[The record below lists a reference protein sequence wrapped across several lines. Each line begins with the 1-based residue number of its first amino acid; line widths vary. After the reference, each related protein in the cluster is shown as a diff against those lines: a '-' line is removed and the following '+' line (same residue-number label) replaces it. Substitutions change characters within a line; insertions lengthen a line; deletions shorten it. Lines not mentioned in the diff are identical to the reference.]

1 MNKFKK
7 IVLSLHGENKEKL
20 GRIYQDKQVY
30 ISSVSSSEQPIEEER
45 VFTWQRLSFW
55 LEGTGLRNKER
66 MILSVSIPADM
77 VLQETP
83 GSGSWR
89 EYLPYEDFLLRTL
102 SVPVARFSSGMEN
115 NRKDTREK
123 ARFCAQQANECILRR
138 SGLVYD
144 GRRESFVYRVLFFMP
159 LINGSGINAKSGFRA
174 VRQLLDIVWNE
185 VSGLDREALEHHVA
199 VYRRQSEIVDWLEA
213 HGRIAFVAN
222 GSILPRKHE
231 VTSHWRDSWQG
242 DRSLRLTEA
251 VPFQSPESLLQTI
264 SFSDG
269 GQITGMAV
277 PAGITVITGGGYSG
291 KSTLL
296 DALEAGIYRHVP
308 GDGREFVL
316 TLPDGIKI
324 YAEDGRPVQE
334 MDLSL
339 FFHDLPA
346 GISAHHFRTGHASGS
361 ISQAAN
367 IMEAAYAGSRLFLI
381 DEDMSATNF
390 MIRDSLMRNLIKK
403 EPIIPFT
410 DRVRDLYEK
419 GGISTI
425 LVIGGSGEYIRH
437 ADRILLMEE
446 YRLSDVT
453 ERSKKLSAD
462 MRDGDGPARQEE
474 EPDGNSVSSGDG
486 LVSMK
491 PRFLKPPAHSMP
503 FYISQ
508 YIRADSTRLIRI
520 DDFTSDVT
528 RLTALRSESQLQTLA
543 YFLERMIGSRECGL
557 TECRE
562 CAREMLDRFYGQ
574 EIFDGMQ
581 GGFFGE
587 EIRILELLGA
597 LFRMRGIELS

>member
-45 VFTWQRLSFW
+45 IFTWQRLSFW
-55 LEGTGLRNKER
+55 LEGTGLRHKER

-89 EYLPYEDFLLRTL
+89 EYLPYEDFLLRIL

-115 NRKDTREK
+115 DRKDTREK
-123 ARFCAQQANECILRR
+123 ARFCAQQATECILRR

-199 VYRRQSEIVDWLEA
+199 VYRRQSEIVDWLET
-213 HGRIAFVAN
+213 HGRIAFVAD

-231 VTSHWRDSWQG
+231 VTSHWKDSWQG
-242 DRSLRLTEA
+242 GRSLPLTEA
-251 VPFQSPESLLQTI
+251 VPFQSPESLRQTI

-334 MDLSL
+334 VDLSL

-346 GISAHHFRTGHASGS
+346 GISAHHFQTGHASGS
-361 ISQAAN
+361 VSQAAN

-390 MIRDSLMRNLIKK
+390 MIRDSLMRNLIKQ

-410 DRVRDLYEK
+410 DRVRGLYEK
-419 GGISTI
+419 AGISTI

-453 ERSKKLSAD
+453 ERAKKLSAD
-462 MRDGDGPARQEE
+462 MRDRDGTARQEE
-474 EPDGNSVSSGDG
+474 PDGDSVSGG
-486 LVSMK
+486 GGMVSMK
-491 PRFLKPPAHSMP
+491 PRFLKPPAQSMP

-508 YIRADSTRLIRI
+508 YIKADSTRLIRI
-520 DDFTSDVT
+520 DNFTSDVT

-574 EIFDGMQ
+574 EILDGMQ

-587 EIRILELLGA
+587 EIRIQELLGA
-597 LFRMRGIELS
+597 LFRMRGIELC